1 MRRAVLTAISVGL
14 LLIQACGGN
23 ERAPLWNGS
32 SPAATSNREAAT
44 DAGDAGSTDVL
55 PPATELCVGLS
66 GNQSMVDESGVP
78 WGPPTMLGGAIQL
91 GTYDLTELVYF
102 RVATVDRSNSA
113 QDGGVVEA
121 DASSLAIAPTGRSAR
136 STLVIERYVL
146 RRLALWSGEAESAQA
161 FLYSA
166 EGSTLSLSSV
176 CPTRGSQANYGYSV
190 VGDSLSLLVDP
201 QHLEIYS
208 RR

>member
-1 MRRAVLTAISVGL
+1 MRSVVLTAVSVSFL
-14 LLIQACGGN
+14 LFQACGGH
-23 ERAPLWNGS
+23 ERAPLWNGR
-32 SPAATSNREAAT
+32 SPTDTASGVAST

-55 PPATELCVGLS
+55 PPATELCSGLS
-66 GNQSMVDESGVP
+66 ASQGTVDESGVP
-78 WGPPTMLGGAIQL
+78 WAPPTMLGGAIQL
-91 GTYDLTELVYF
+91 GSYDLTQLIYF
-102 RVATVDRSNSA
+102 RVASVDGSNSE
-113 QDGGVVEA
+113 QDGGVVEV
-121 DASSLAIAPTGRSAR
+121 DASSPGIAPTGRSAH
-136 STLVIERYVL
+136 SMFVIEQYAL
-146 RRLALWSGEAESAQA
+146 RRLTLWSGEVESAQA

-201 QHLEIYS
+201 RHLEIYS